1 MLAAWVKPAPTS
13 PSIDDALDEEN
24 EMTGQSPGLGRQ
36 VADEQQCED
45 VWFRPDQIS
54 VETDRTGALFRTVEN
69 EIIPRLM
76 LLHRGPGEAAA
87 RAGRAPNDL
96 YTVTADQV
104 AEFTAEVLKGHQ
116 PAIDYLKL
124 LVSQGATLDGLCLH
138 LLAPAARHLGELWE
152 DDVVDFTDVTIAL
165 GRLQGVLRGLSASM
179 QLPPSA
185 VGVGRKALFASVPGE
200 QHTFGLAMVCD
211 FFRISGW
218 AVWSES
224 LEHSKAA
231 ALISMVREQHFDVVG
246 FAIGNDK
253 SIASLAELIRNVRQA
268 SLNRRLG
275 VLVGGPL
282 LVTRPQ
288 IATLVGADATGAD
301 ARQAMLEAE
310 KLLAAPRRGTM

>member
-1 MLAAWVKPAPTS
+1 
-13 PSIDDALDEEN
+13 
-24 EMTGQSPGLGRQ
+24 MTGQSPGLGRQ

>member
-1 MLAAWVKPAPTS
+1 
-13 PSIDDALDEEN
+13 
-24 EMTGQSPGLGRQ
+24 MTGLSPGLGRQ
-36 VADEQQCED
+36 IADEQHCED
-45 VWFRPDQIS
+45 VWFRPDQIA
-54 VETDRTGALFRTVEN
+54 VEADRTGALSRTVEN

-76 LLHRGPGEAAA
+76 LLHRGEGEAAA
-87 RAGRAPNDL
+87 RADRASNDR
-96 YTVTADQV
+96 YSVTADQI
-104 AEFTAEVLKGHQ
+104 AEFTSVVLEGHE
-116 PAIDYLKL
+116 PAIEYLKL
-124 LVSQGATLDGLCLH
+124 LVNQGATLDGLCLH
-138 LLAPAARHLGELWE
+138 LLAPTARLLGEMWE
-152 DDVVDFTDVTIAL
+152 DDVVDFTEVTIAL

-179 QLPPSA
+179 QLPRSA
-185 VGVGRKALFASVPGE
+185 AGVGRKALFASVPGE

-224 LEHSKAA
+224 LEHFKAA
-231 ALISMVREQHFDVVG
+231 ALIAMVREQHFDVVG

-268 SLNRRLG
+268 SINRHLG

-282 LVTRPQ
+282 LVARPQ

-310 KLLAAPRRGTM
+310 KLLAAPRRGTL

>member
-1 MLAAWVKPAPTS
+1 
-13 PSIDDALDEEN
+13 
-24 EMTGQSPGLGRQ
+24 MTGLSPGLGRQ
-36 VADEQQCED
+36 IADEQQCED
-45 VWFRPDQIS
+45 VWFRPEQIA
-54 VETDRTGALFRTVEN
+54 VEADRTGALFRTVEN

-76 LLHRGPGEAAA
+76 LLHRGEGEASA
-87 RAGRAPNDL
+87 RADRASNDR
-96 YTVTADQV
+96 YSVTADQV
-104 AEFTAEVLKGHQ
+104 AAFTAEVLKGHE
-116 PAIDYLKL
+116 PAIEYLKV
-124 LVSQGATLDGLCLH
+124 LVNQGASLDGLCLH
-138 LLAPAARHLGELWE
+138 LLAPTARLLGEMWE

-179 QLPPSA
+179 QLPRSA
-185 VGVGRKALFASVPGE
+185 AGAGRKALFASVPGE

-218 AVWSES
+218 SVWSES
-224 LEHSKAA
+224 LEQSKAP
-231 ALISMVREQHFDVVG
+231 ALIAMVRDQHFDVVG

-253 SIASLAELIRNVRQA
+253 SIASLAELIRDVRRV
-268 SLNRRLG
+268 SINRQVG

-282 LVTRPQ
+282 LVARPQ